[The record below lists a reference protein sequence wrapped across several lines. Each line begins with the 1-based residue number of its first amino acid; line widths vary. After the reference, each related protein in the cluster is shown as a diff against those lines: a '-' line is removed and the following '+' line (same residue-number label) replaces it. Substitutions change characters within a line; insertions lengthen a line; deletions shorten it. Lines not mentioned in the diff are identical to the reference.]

1 MANEAAEPI
10 MLASFDEVDAAA
22 AEPVMHAVVGDDFT
36 RSDKYKWYEQ
46 YADDK
51 YSVIDGLKSIRMDDR
66 QINLTKENNS
76 QFIQFEMPRYYD
88 GVDLMQMLIQV
99 HYVNKNKE
107 DGIATQVNVT
117 YSANK
122 IHFNW
127 LVDKNVTNVEG
138 EVDFEITATGSN
150 EKSESYLWK
159 SRPNGKL
166 NILKSLAGNGVVKPS
181 DDWYTGF
188 VQLMTYTIPVQ
199 SHGSHL
205 LEVSMTAQI
214 NGKTVT
220 SNVIKKDVI
229 WVMEDDMTPIIS
241 CDGNTIW
248 ITRDMYKIPVD
259 GFDTVEL
266 IPIDTYEYQQ
276 LKELG
281 GKTPEEIIDAY
292 TLTLLEGGV
301 L

>member
-1 MANEAAEPI
+1 MAISFEESRKKFESAMANEAAEPV
-10 MLASFDEVDAAA
+10 MLASFDDVDAA
-22 AEPVMHAVVGDDFT
+22 AEPVMQAVVGDDFT

-51 YSVIDGLKSIRMDDR
+51 YSVIDGLKSIRMDDS
-66 QINLTKENNS
+66 QINLTQEDNS
-76 QFIQFEMPRYYD
+76 QLIPFEMPRYYD

-107 DGIATQVNVT
+107 DGIATPVNVT
-117 YSANK
+117 YSTDK

-188 VQLMTYTIPVQ
+188 VQLMDEKVSAATKQAQAAAQ
-199 SHGSHL
+199 SAAD
-205 LEVSMTAQI
+205 AQAAVANVDEKI
-214 NGKTVT
+214 TNAASGIKQEIQNDLDANYAKKTDVDALKNKVDNLDGLANFDVT
-220 SNVIKKDVI
+220 DRKSVV
-229 WVMEDDMTPIIS
+229 
-241 CDGNTIW
+241 
-248 ITRDMYKIPVD
+248 
-259 GFDTVEL
+259 
-266 IPIDTYEYQQ
+266 
-276 LKELG
+276 
-281 GKTPEEIIDAY
+281 
-292 TLTLLEGGV
+292 
-301 L
+301 